1 MSDNNSQPA
10 QSNPQIVPITSV
22 GMVTNATIEQT
33 VVDAYCNAAYP
44 VQAAARY

>member
-33 VVDAYCNAAYP
+33 AVSYTHLTLPTKVK
-44 VQAAARY
+44 V